1 MMAYLSLIIA
11 ILAVFLGPVISWAIA
26 ARANGI
32 SAREAWIREFR
43 ENLAT
48 LLAAYDEF
56 VLFCGK
62 YSSDNPIHEETMVRL
77 NSAQRVPYHK
87 LRLLIAAHKNPDQGF
102 LNTMDKM
109 LTSTSDKNA
118 SLRNDLSDAGAVV
131 LRRENDLVLAT
142 PDIWAAI
149 GTSLGRGR
157 WFR

>member
-1 MMAYLSLIIA
+1 
-11 ILAVFLGPVISWAIA
+11 
-26 ARANGI
+26 
-32 SAREAWIREFR
+32 
-43 ENLAT
+43 
-48 LLAAYDEF
+48 
-56 VLFCGK
+56 
-62 YSSDNPIHEETMVRL
+62 
-77 NSAQRVPYHK
+77 
-87 LRLLIAAHKNPDQGF
+87 LIAAHKNPDQGF